1 MAGKFLDGDGLLY
14 LWGKIKGI
22 LPTKT
27 SELTNDSGFITSS
40 DIPEGAAASTTS
52 PKMAGT
58 AAVGSEMAFARGDHV
73 HPSDTSRVPTTRKV
87 NGKALSAD
95 ISLGAADVGAR
106 ADSWMPSAAD
116 VGARADDWM
125 PTAAEVGARPSTWM
139 PNASDVGARPAT
151 WTPSAADVGAIA
163 TSAKGSA
170 NGVASLGADGK
181 VPSSQLP
188 SYVDDVVEGY
198 YYNEKFYTTAA
209 HTTEITGETGKIY
222 VDLST
227 NVSYRYGGSA
237 YVAITNGNLA
247 PLTNTE
253 IDGIVDGQ

>member
-1 MAGKFLDGDGLLY
+1 MAGKFLDSDGLLY
-14 LWGKIKGI
+14 LWGKFLSK
-22 LPTKT
+22 LPSKT
-27 SELTNDSGFITSS
+27 SQLTNDSGFITGA
-40 DIPEGAAASTTS
+40 DIPEGAAASTTT
-52 PKMAGT
+52 PKMSGT
-58 AAVGSEMAFARGDHV
+58 AAVGSEMAFARGDHT

-95 ISLGAADVGAR
+95 IELG
-106 ADSWMPSAAD
+106 
-116 VGARADDWM
+116 
-125 PTAAEVGARPSTWM
+125 
-139 PNASDVGARPAT
+139 ASDVGA
-151 WTPSAADVGAIA
+151 IA
-163 TSAKGSA
+163 SSAKGSA

-198 YYNEKFYTTAA
+198 YHNGKFYTTAA

-222 VDLST
+222 IDLST
-227 NVSYRYGGSA
+227 EISYRWGGNI
-237 YVAITNGNLA
+237 YVPIANGNLA

>member
-1 MAGKFLDGDGLLY
+1 MAGKFLDGEGLLY

-27 SELTNDSGFITSS
+27 SELTNDSGFITGS
-40 DIPEGAAASTTS
+40 DIPEGAAASNTT
-52 PKMAGT
+52 PKMSGT
-58 AAVGSEMAFARGDHV
+58 ASVGSEMAFARGDHV

-95 ISLGAADVGAR
+95 ITLGA
-106 ADSWMPSAAD
+106 
-116 VGARADDWM
+116 DD
-125 PTAAEVGARPSTWM
+125 VGARPSTW
-139 PNASDVGARPAT
+139 
-151 WTPSAADVGAIA
+151 TPSVSEVGAIA
-163 TSAKGSA
+163 SSARGSA

-209 HTTEITGETGKIY
+209 HTVEITGETGKIY
-222 VDLST
+222 MDLST

>member
-14 LWGKIKGI
+14 LWSKILGKMPK
-22 LPTKT
+22 KT
-27 SELTNDSGFITSS
+27 SELQNDSGFITGA

-52 PKMAGT
+52 PKMSGT
-58 AAVGSEMAFARGDHV
+58 AATGSEMAFARGDHV

-87 NGKALSAD
+87 NGKALSSD
-95 ISLGAADVGAR
+95 ISLGA
-106 ADSWMPSAAD
+106 SD

-125 PTAAEVGARPSTWM
+125 PSASDVGARAAEWMPSAAEVGARPNTWT
-139 PNASDVGARPAT
+139 PSAADVGARPAS

-163 TSAKGSA
+163 TGARGTA

-181 VPSSQLP
+181 VPASQLP

-198 YYNEKFYTTAA
+198 YHNEKFYTTAA

-227 NVSYRYGGSA
+227 EVSYRWGGST
-237 YVAITNGNLA
+237 YVPITNGNLA

>member
-27 SELTNDSGFITSS
+27 SDLANDSGFITGS
-40 DIPEGAAASTTS
+40 DIPEGAAASTTT
-52 PKMAGT
+52 PKMDGT
-58 AAVGSEMAFARGDHV
+58 ASVGSEMAFARGDHT
-73 HPSDTSRVPTTRKV
+73 HPSDTSRVPNTRKV

-95 ISLGAADVGAR
+95 ITLDADDVGAR
-106 ADSWMPSAAD
+106 PNTWTPSASD

-125 PTAAEVGARPSTWM
+125 PSAAEVGARPSTWT
-139 PNASDVGARPAT
+139 PSAADVGARPAT
-151 WTPSAADVGAIA
+151 WTPSASDVGAIA
-163 TSAKGSA
+163 SSARGSA

-198 YYNEKFYTTAA
+198 YHNGKFYTTAA
-209 HTTEITGETGKIY
+209 HTTEITGEAGKIY
-222 VDLST
+222 IDLST
-227 NVSYRYGGSA
+227 EISYRWGGST
-237 YVAITNGNLA
+237 YVPITNGNLA